1 MSFVG
6 RLMLKTILL
15 RLQKY
20 VSNPDPMAKAAGT
33 VAIVVA
39 GNQPFYPLYL
49 HAIAG
54 VAAWPAWLTLVST
67 PFFVAVPAVA
77 RRHSLTG
84 RALLPIAGVANTLL
98 CVKLFGVA
106 SAVELFL
113 FPCILLAA
121 ILFRPAERI
130 VAAFVLL
137 TPFIAYI
144 CLDRDLGA
152 AVHVFSIDEYKSI
165 IAVHAASVAT
175 LIAFIGLLFAA
186 ILSEPRSIP

>member
-1 MSFVG
+1 
-6 RLMLKTILL
+6 MLKTILL
-15 RLQKY
+15 RLRKY
-20 VSNPDPMAKAAGT
+20 VSNPDPMVKAAGT
-33 VAIVVA
+33 IAIVVP

-121 ILFRPAERI
+121 ILFRLAERI

-137 TPFIAYI
+137 RPFIAYI
-144 CLDRDLGA
+144 CPDRDLGA
-152 AVHVFSIDEYKSI
+152 AAHVFSIDEYYRCPC
-165 IAVHAASVAT
+165 
-175 LIAFIGLLFAA
+175 G
-186 ILSEPRSIP
+186 